1 LDHELDLADGG
12 EKIMSLKSRI
22 YQKLLILF
30 LLLTLSACPLVFVGM
45 LFFPQAISFLE
56 PVVCPD
62 DMQMEVVSEQG
73 SDRHG
78 SYVMADVF
86 CIGNKQDIDI
96 TWKAALIMLGL
107 PTFGVIVY
115 LVMPSPSKNQ
125 DEVMIQ

>member
-1 LDHELDLADGG
+1 
-12 EKIMSLKSRI
+12 
-22 YQKLLILF
+22 
-30 LLLTLSACPLVFVGM
+30 
-45 LFFPQAISFLE
+45 
-56 PVVCPD
+56 
-62 DMQMEVVSEQG
+62 
-73 SDRHG
+73 
-78 SYVMADVF
+78 MADVF